1 MIASLAI
8 LSGCGHNGGTGHN
21 HDHETHEVHEHSHDH
36 DGHGHEGHDHD
47 SHGHDAHGK
56 EAHNHGKDVI
66 EFSQARAEAAGL
78 KTETVKPGKFNAAI
92 RTSGE
97 ILPAQGTERT
107 IVATTSGVIS
117 LGGKT
122 GRLLPGIKVGKGASV
137 AEISA
142 REMAEGDPIMKS
154 RAAYESAQKEF
165 ERAEGLLKV
174 NAISQKA
181 YEQAKKEYETAKAE
195 YDAYNGKTGEKG
207 LQVIAPMNGY
217 ITQVLVNEGDYVTA
231 GQPVA
236 VVSQNGRLQLRADL
250 QEKYWSSAKSF
261 TGANFKPSY
270 SDVTY
275 SIKDLGGRLVSVGNA
290 VAQGSFYLPVIFE
303 FNNAGNFIPG
313 AFCEIYLIENQ
324 RENVISVPETSL
336 TEEQGVYFVYLKVCK
351 EEYRKQEVK
360 IGESDGLRREILK
373 GLKEGDVVVTE
384 GAYQV
389 KLATATGAIPGHSH
403 NH

>member
-154 RAAYESAQKEF
+154 RAAYESAY
-165 ERAEGLLKV
+165 RR
-174 NAISQKA
+174 S
-181 YEQAKKEYETAKAE
+181 
-195 YDAYNGKTGEKG
+195 
-207 LQVIAPMNGY
+207 
-217 ITQVLVNEGDYVTA
+217 
-231 GQPVA
+231 
-236 VVSQNGRLQLRADL
+236 GRR
-250 QEKYWSSAKSF
+250 
-261 TGANFKPSY
+261 GAH
-270 SDVTY
+270 
-275 SIKDLGGRLVSVGNA
+275 
-290 VAQGSFYLPVIFE
+290 
-303 FNNAGNFIPG
+303 
-313 AFCEIYLIENQ
+313 
-324 RENVISVPETSL
+324 
-336 TEEQGVYFVYLKVCK
+336 
-351 EEYRKQEVK
+351 
-360 IGESDGLRREILK
+360 RR
-373 GLKEGDVVVTE
+373 
-384 GAYQV
+384 
-389 KLATATGAIPGHSH
+389 
-403 NH
+403 

>member
-21 HDHETHEVHEHSHDH
+21 HDHETHEVHEHNH
-36 DGHGHEGHDHD
+36 DGHGHEGHD
-47 SHGHDAHGK
+47 HDAHGK
-56 EAHNHGKDVI
+56 EAHNHGKDII

-207 LQVIAPMNGY
+207 LQVTAPMNGY

-231 GQPVA
+231 GSGSQPERKTA
-236 VVSQNGRLQLRADL
+236 APRRSPGKILEQCQ
-250 QEKYWSSAKSF
+250 
-261 TGANFKPSY
+261 
-270 SDVTY
+270 
-275 SIKDLGGRLVSVGNA
+275 I
-290 VAQGSFYLPVIFE
+290 FY
-303 FNNAGNFIPG
+303 
-313 AFCEIYLIENQ
+313 
-324 RENVISVPETSL
+324 RS
-336 TEEQGVYFVYLKVCK
+336 
-351 EEYRKQEVK
+351 
-360 IGESDGLRREILK
+360 
-373 GLKEGDVVVTE
+373 
-384 GAYQV
+384 
-389 KLATATGAIPGHSH
+389 
-403 NH
+403 

>member
-1 MIASLAI
+1 MKHIPYYIMIASLAI
-8 LSGCGHNGGTGHN
+8 LSGCGHNGGTGH
-21 HDHETHEVHEHSHDH
+21 DHETHE
-36 DGHGHEGHDHD
+36 
-47 SHGHDAHGK
+47 AHGK

-66 EFSQARAEAAGL
+66 EVSQARAEAAGL

-154 RAAYESAQKEF
+154 RAAYESARKEF

-207 LQVIAPMNGY
+207 LQVTAPMNGY

-275 SIKDLGGRLVSVGNA
+275 LS
-290 VAQGSFYLPVIFE
+290 
-303 FNNAGNFIPG
+303 
-313 AFCEIYLIENQ
+313 LIH
-324 RENVISVPETSL
+324 I
-336 TEEQGVYFVYLKVCK
+336 
-351 EEYRKQEVK
+351 
-360 IGESDGLRREILK
+360 
-373 GLKEGDVVVTE
+373 
-384 GAYQV
+384 
-389 KLATATGAIPGHSH
+389 
-403 NH
+403 